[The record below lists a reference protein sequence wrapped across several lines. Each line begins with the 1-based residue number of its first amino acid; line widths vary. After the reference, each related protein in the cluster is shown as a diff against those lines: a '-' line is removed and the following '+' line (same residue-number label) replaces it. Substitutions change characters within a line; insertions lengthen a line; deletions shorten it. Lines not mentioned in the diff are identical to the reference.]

1 MPLLSDLLDLPE
13 QPLISIVGAGGKTTT
28 MYTLAHELAQ
38 QGRRVVTT
46 TTTQIFMPTQ
56 DETEKL
62 IVEAETSTL
71 LKMVKTAWKEYRHV
85 TIATAMNDRGKHM
98 RLHLDI
104 PSRLFQEG
112 DADAVI
118 MEAD

>member
-1 MPLLSDLLDLPE
+1 MPQLSDLIDLPE

-28 MYTLAHELAQ
+28 MYTLARELAR

-71 LKMVKTAWKEYRHV
+71 LKMVKTAWKQYRHV
-85 TIATAMNDRGKHM
+85 TVATAMNDRGKLVHT
-98 RLHLDI
+98 
-104 PSRLFQEG
+104 
-112 DADAVI
+112 A
-118 MEAD
+118 